1 MARTAIVAAMAVAA
15 LACGI
20 GAEPTLTPTPS
31 PSPTDTPAASEP
43 SARGAPLLP
52 SVSHIIASVKPSVVS
67 IATTSQVERCGPF
80 FGCVI
85 VQENSAGTG
94 VIFHTDGL
102 IVTNDHVIANA
113 VSITVNLVDER
124 TFMAEVVGRDPLSD
138 LAVVRIPGGG
148 YPAAEFAAPDELR
161 EGDWVI
167 AIGNALALVGGPTV
181 TLGIVGALDRS
192 ITTDAGRLYDVIQTD
207 AGVNPGN
214 SGGPL
219 VDLNGRVVGI
229 NSARAQGGEGIGF
242 AVSAFTVVPV
252 VESIVEHGRV
262 VFGWIGVGAR
272 DVTPV
277 IAAQEGLPVSRG
289 AMVSSLRR
297 GGPAARAGMR
307 NGDIIV
313 AVDGAEV
320 DSVKQLQRE
329 MRRYAIGHEAEVRV
343 VRGSDTLAFRVRLEE
358 QPRSP

>member
-1 MARTAIVAAMAVAA
+1 M
-15 LACGI
+15 
-20 GAEPTLTPTPS
+20 
-31 PSPTDTPAASEP
+31 
-43 SARGAPLLP
+43 
-52 SVSHIIASVKPSVVS
+52 
-67 IATTSQVERCGPF
+67 
-80 FGCVI
+80 
-85 VQENSAGTG
+85 
-94 VIFHTDGL
+94 
-102 IVTNDHVIANA
+102 
-113 VSITVNLVDER
+113 
-124 TFMAEVVGRDPLSD
+124 
-138 LAVVRIPGGG
+138 
-148 YPAAEFAAPDELR
+148 
-161 EGDWVI
+161 
-167 AIGNALALVGGPTV
+167 
-181 TLGIVGALDRS
+181 
-192 ITTDAGRLYDVIQTD
+192 IQTD

-343 VRGSDTLAFRVRLEE
+343 VRGGDTLGFRVRLEE